1 MLDPPGFKGMQKAGK
16 GESGRGGGEGGAVEM
31 EAAHGPEIGVQTWT
45 RKCAMARDSDRIEI
59 KSAIRADLQ

>member
-1 MLDPPGFKGMQKAGK
+1 
-16 GESGRGGGEGGAVEM
+16 M